1 MVSTSALDFRIPSD
15 LGQIEGIVAQVVHRC
30 RECRFDARLLSL
42 NVPVALT
49 EAIAN
54 AMLRGNGEDVAKE
67 VRIRAEVSEVRLVV
81 EVEDE
86 GEGFDLDACAAD
98 PTTPENLEREDGRGL
113 FLMRTL
119 MDEVVQVEGSS
130 HVVRL
135 TLRRR

>member
-1 MVSTSALDFRIPSD
+1 MMSTATLDFRVPSD
-15 LGQIEGIVAQVVHRC
+15 LAQIEAIVAQVVHRC

-54 AMLRGNGEDVAKE
+54 AMVRGNGEDVAKE
-67 VRIRAEVSEVRLVV
+67 VRVRAEVSEVRLVI

-86 GEGFDLDACAAD
+86 GAGFDLDACCVD
-98 PTTPENLEREDGRGL
+98 PTTPERLEREDGRGL
-113 FLMRTL
+113 FLMRAL
-119 MDEVVQVEGSS
+119 MDEVVRVEGAAN
-130 HVVRL
+130 VVRL

>member
-54 AMLRGNGEDVAKE
+54 AMLRGNREDVAKE

-86 GEGFDLDACAAD
+86 GEGFDLDACAED
-98 PTTPENLEREDGRGL
+98 PTTPENLAREDGRGL